1 MKLEVAVNGIKE
13 AEKFSAICQEYPYEM
28 LMRSG
33 DFCMDPKSMLGV
45 LAIFYSAKEPV
56 VLDTGDMDD
65 QQIEKFCKAIKD
77 YIK

>member
-1 MKLEVAVNGIKE
+1 MKLEVNVNGIKE
-13 AEKFSAICQEYPYEM
+13 AEKFSAICQQYPYEM

-56 VLDTGDMDD
+56 ILDTGDMDD
-65 QQIEKFCKAIKD
+65 KEIKKFCENIQE